1 MINIDTFKITG
12 TKEIIPKVETV
23 KKNFGI
29 IIGYQYKEYLINLL
43 KNIKLPEYWNRP
55 VEIINPFV
63 VKYNITTEYINKIVF
78 VCYNITQWQEMLK
91 DIPNIIVISNIM
103 YNEFV
108 KDNEM
113 YAMYVFDNVDTLNIN
128 KSVIPNTNYVL
139 FHATNI
145 INLLAPTKH
154 YTDNNN
160 WVRKTQGVNSTGFIR
175 DFFISIPNIPDI
187 NENILLLENKEKK
200 FNVKYHKCK
209 TPNEIQLLSDILNK
223 DVIRMLNGND
233 YSSAMKYLGYQ
244 MESKEKILSL
254 ILEDIENKIKNN
266 ETLEEEYE
274 TLKNKKT
281 NIMNRINETFVC
293 PICMETLGI
302 SKAVLNCCHNVYDFN
317 CIHSYLQNST
327 KCPLCREEVNVKS
340 NLLLMEPS
348 GSPDELHK
356 INILTKEKII
366 HKLIQDN
373 PSAIYGIYSEFEP
386 PFDYLLKILPK
397 NYPYQRFKN
406 PADFIQKDE
415 TKLFLM
421 NAKYYYYS
429 INLNITDLIIYHQ
442 MSKNIIE
449 GILSIIPEG
458 INVHYLCHSN
468 EIISI

>member
-12 TKEIIPKVETV
+12 TKEITPKVETSR
-23 KKNFGI
+23 KNFGI
-29 IIGYQYKEYLINLL
+29 IIGYQYKEYLIDFIR
-43 KNIKLPEYWNRP
+43 NIKLPEYWNRP
-55 VEIINPFV
+55 TEIVNPFV
-63 VKYNITTEYINKIVF
+63 IKYHKMTQYINKIVF
-78 VCYNITQWQEMLK
+78 ICNNVNQWQ
-91 DIPNIIVISNIM
+91 NIFKNDENVIVISNTM
-103 YNEFV
+103 YNDFIKET
-108 KDNEM
+108 ET
-113 YAMYVFDNVDTLNIN
+113 YAMYVYDNVDTLGIN
-128 KSVIPNTNYVL
+128 KSLIPNTNYVI
-139 FHATNI
+139 FHATNM
-145 INLLAPTKH
+145 INLLAPTKY

-160 WVRKTQGVNSTGFIR
+160 WVRKTQGINSTGFIR
-175 DFFISIPNIPDI
+175 DFFVSLPDIPDI
-187 NENILLLENKEKK
+187 NENILILEEKERK

-244 MESKEKILSL
+244 MESKDKILSL
-254 ILEDIENKIKNN
+254 LLEDIENKIKNS
-266 ETLEEEYE
+266 EITDEEY
-274 TLKNKKT
+274 TILLNNKKH
-281 NIMNRINETFVC
+281 IMNRINEACVC
-293 PICMETLGI
+293 PICMESLGI
-302 SKAVLNCCHNVYDFN
+302 SKAILNCCHNVYDFN
-317 CIHSYLQNST
+317 CIHMYLQNNT

-366 HKLIQDN
+366 QKLIQDN
-373 PSAIYGIYSEFEP
+373 PEAIFGIYSEFEP

-397 NYPYQRFKN
+397 NYSYQRYKT
-406 PADFIQKDE
+406 PIEFIQKEE

-421 NAKYYYYS
+421 NAKYYYHS
-429 INLNITDLIIYHQ
+429 INLNITDLVIYHQ

-468 EIISI
+468 EIISN